1 MLSAVLIIAKR
12 RGGFAMDTSLSQQHD
27 DEDERLAGGFLVGR
41 APIHAYLVTLG
52 LPEKTDP
59 YYLKKTGWPIGNTG
73 GNGGGLLI
81 ASKRKLAR
89 HCQKL
94 ATPA

>member
-1 MLSAVLIIAKR
+1 
-12 RGGFAMDTSLSQQHD
+12 MDASLGQHD
-27 DEDERLAGGFLVGR
+27 DEDERLAGDFLVG
-41 APIHAYLVTLG
+41 AAAIHAYLVFLG
-52 LPEKTDP
+52 LPEKTADP
-59 YYLKKTGWPIGNTG
+59 YYLKKTKNWPIGNTG

-94 ATPA
+94 ATPS